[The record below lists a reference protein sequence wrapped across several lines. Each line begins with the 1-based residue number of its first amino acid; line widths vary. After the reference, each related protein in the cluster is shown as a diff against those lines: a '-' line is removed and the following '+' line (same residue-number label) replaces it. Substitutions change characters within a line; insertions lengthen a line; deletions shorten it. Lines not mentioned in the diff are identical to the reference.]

1 MTMRQQELELKSNTE
16 LTREIRQLLLTMDAE
31 RLGTAENR
39 T

>member
-16 LTREIRQLLLTMDAE
+16 LTREIRQLLLTREAE